1 MKNLIYLLL
10 SLIFIT
16 CANNETKEIQQNLSA
31 ENIPPS
37 IIEKEPYH
45 KGDIIIKWTAYKHT
59 DKIPVN
65 GKFEKFEVTN
75 FTKSSDL
82 KTAIT
87 GVKFNILVSST
98 NTNDKSRDQK
108 IVNSFF
114 KKMVNTDTISGY
126 INTLESNGSGKIYLS
141 MNGEN
146 IEKNYSW
153 VMDEKN
159 REIFIKASINVLDW
173 GAENALNALNEV
185 CLERHTGSDG
195 INKLWPDVDVT
206 VIAKL

>member
-16 CANNETKEIQQNLSA
+16 CTNNETKEIQQNLSVK
-31 ENIPPS
+31 NIPPS
-37 IIEKEPYH
+37 IIEKEPYQ

-87 GVKFNILVSST
+87 GLKFNILVSST

-114 KKMVNTDTISGY
+114 KKMVNTI
-126 INTLESNGSGKIYLS
+126 
-141 MNGEN
+141 
-146 IEKNYSW
+146 
-153 VMDEKN
+153 
-159 REIFIKASINVLDW
+159 
-173 GAENALNALNEV
+173 
-185 CLERHTGSDG
+185 
-195 INKLWPDVDVT
+195 INKKGLCPKKIKIKRVY
-206 VIAKL
+206 AQKN